1 MSSNLYDK
9 IAITDVEGL
18 RIGCAQ
24 DDDAKTGV
32 TVLLFEG
39 AAKVGVDVSG
49 GGPASRE
56 THLADPT
63 TADNPVNAIML
74 AGGSAYGLAAADGV
88 MRYLEEHGIGYDTG
102 FSLVPLVCGSCIYDL
117 SVGRADVRPDSQ
129 MGYAACKDAANNSP
143 RSGDHGAG
151 RGASVGKIC
160 GMDRASNS
168 GMGLYAAKLGKLV
181 VAAVVVVNALGDI
194 YDPSTGA
201 QVSGLKAADGSG
213 FADSRAELY
222 KISQKTDMFTGNT
235 TIGAIVTNA
244 GLSKAE
250 MSKVASMTRN
260 AYARCINPVGTL
272 ADGDTVYAASI
283 GDVPADVNV
292 VGTLAADVMTQA
304 ILDAVTSC
312 AQTL

>member
-32 TVLLFEG
+32 TVLLFEDG
-39 AAKVGVDVSG
+39 AKVGVDVSG

-63 TADNPVNAIML
+63 TADNPVNAIVL
-74 AGGSAYGLAAADGV
+74 SGGSAYGLAAADGV

-143 RSGDHGAG
+143 QSGDHGAG

-160 GMDRASNS
+160 GMERASNS
-168 GMGLYAAKLGKLV
+168 GMGLYAARLDKLV

-201 QVSGLKAADGSG
+201 QVSGLKSTDGSG

-272 ADGDTVYAASI
+272 ADGDTIYAASI

-304 ILDAVTSC
+304 ILDAVGSC
-312 AQTL
+312 AETL

>member
-32 TVLLFEG
+32 TVLLFEDG
-39 AAKVGVDVSG
+39 AKVGVDVSG

-63 TADNPVNAIML
+63 TADNPVNAIVL
-74 AGGSAYGLAAADGV
+74 SGGSAYGLAAADGV

-129 MGYAACKDAANNSP
+129 MGYAACEDAANNSP
-143 RSGDHGAG
+143 QSGDHGAG

-160 GMDRASNS
+160 GMERASNS
-168 GMGLYAAKLGKLV
+168 GMGLYAVRLDKLV

-201 QVSGLKAADGSG
+201 QVSGLKSTDGSG

-272 ADGDTVYAASI
+272 ADGDTIYAASI

-312 AQTL
+312 AETL